1 MKTLRYVRVSSQSQ
15 KVDRQV
21 EEGDRTKYDFFLEE
35 KVSGKTELFQRE
47 KGSIIKELVLEG
59 KVDVVSIYSVDRISR
74 NLKDL
79 LSVIDFFH
87 ENGVALQIDNLG
99 ITSLVEGKVNPSIM
113 IIVQMMGAFSQ
124 LENEWRK
131 ERQMEGIRRAKEK
144 GVYEMREHHRRRE
157 TKKEFLNKHRKTIE
171 LIEKYP
177 SMKNLELAKLGG
189 VHFNTI
195 TKIRKMI
202 GVQKMEKK
210 QGEEFVK
217 GLEEQPFVSSSE
229 FVDLMVD

>member
-1 MKTLRYVRVSSQSQ
+1 MKILRYVRVSSQSQ

-35 KVSGKTELFQRE
+35 KVSGKTELFMRD

-87 ENGVALQIDNLG
+87 DNGVALQIDNLG
-99 ITSLVEGKVNPSIM
+99 ITTLVEGKVNPSIM
-113 IIVQMMGAFSQ
+113 IIIQMMGAFSQ

-131 ERQMEGIRRAKEK
+131 ERQMEGIKRAKEK
-144 GVYEMREHHRRRE
+144 GVYDMREHHRRKE
-157 TKKEFLNKHRKTIE
+157 TKKEFLTKHKKTIE
-171 LIEKYP
+171 MMEKYP
-177 SMKNLELAKLGG
+177 HMKNVELAKIGM
-189 VHFNTI
+189 VHYNTI
-195 TKIRKMI
+195 TKIRKVVGI
-202 GVQKMEKK
+202 SK
-210 QGEEFVK
+210 
-217 GLEEQPFVSSSE
+217 
-229 FVDLMVD
+229 